1 MAEEETAVAPPAEP
15 EKSATLKDFGDL
27 SEVFDKVFPSTAEK
41 KEPESPSP
49 TPASTPATPPL
60 SESTPASES
69 STSPPSTP
77 TPPSAATP
85 AQDELPDFLTGK
97 KTEEPPKPA
106 EPDLELPPIKGKE
119 SANMTMFREKFDLV
133 KSKARAREQELIAQV
148 EELKKAPAT
157 APDAEA
163 TIEQLKKQVEELSG
177 AVERSAIEFHPAFRA
192 EFVDKRAALVNDAHE
207 ILKEA
212 KSDPTQW
219 DRAMALTGAARTE
232 ALEAIYDELPRSVTS
247 ELGSAARE
255 IRSLDARRDAYLTDR
270 KGLHERLQQDN
281 LRQQHEQMKQY
292 EKSTLEMMAAA
303 EKDLIDRMGIE
314 VYKTSDNPEHKKWNE
329 SVERMKA
336 DARKIMLETTDPS
349 VMARAA
355 YLAPAAIQY
364 RYLYHVMRDRWQ
376 DAENRLKAI
385 EKSEPDAKTKGEV
398 STAEDDNLSF
408 ADAVARQVFSK

>member
-1 MAEEETAVAPPAEP
+1 MAEEEATPTAVAEP
-15 EKSATLKDFGDL
+15 EKSTTLKDFGDL

-60 SESTPASES
+60 SEPTPASES
-69 STSPPSTP
+69 ATSPPETPTP
-77 TPPSAATP
+77 TPPATP

-97 KTEEPPKPA
+97 KTEEPPKPVEPEIPA
-106 EPDLELPPIKGKE
+106 EKPKE
-119 SANMTMFREKFDLV
+119 SVGMKQLRTAYEGLKKQIAEKE
-133 KSKARAREQELIAQV
+133 AGYTAQI

-163 TIEQLKKQVEELSG
+163 TITQLKKQVEELSG

-232 ALEAIYDELPRSVTS
+232 ALEAIYDELPRAVTS

-255 IRSLDARRDAYLTDR
+255 IRSLDSRRDAYLADR

-385 EKSEPDAKTKGEV
+385 EKSEPDAKTKGEP
-398 STAEDDNLSF
+398 STFEDDKLSF